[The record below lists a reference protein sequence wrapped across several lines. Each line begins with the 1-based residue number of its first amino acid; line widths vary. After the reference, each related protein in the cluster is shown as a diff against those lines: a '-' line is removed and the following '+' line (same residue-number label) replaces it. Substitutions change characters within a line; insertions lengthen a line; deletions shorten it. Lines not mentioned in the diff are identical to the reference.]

1 MSSPRFELW
10 RDRSLRFATGSG
22 ATISNAIFGI
32 IRNKWLATHLQTA
45 GLGVLAQSTS
55 AQAWLGTLAG
65 MGLGLPVGRA
75 VGAARGTGDDPA
87 VRRTVW
93 TALCLIGLGCLL
105 VAGAGYLFAASIST
119 ALLGSPGHAALIRI
133 AALGGAGVAFQ
144 GLLFGL
150 FAGRS
155 DLGANLTLSVV
166 GGLAS
171 VAVTLALVPRLGLLG
186 GAIGIAVLAPVGVAG
201 VLLLHRRSYTS
212 LLKPVPKP
220 AFDPALARSILWVGA
235 AVVLLT
241 LVDLGTMIAV
251 RSHYLGMHGAA
262 ANGLLQAALA
272 LSQQVGTLFYAYLSN
287 YAFGKVSGLAGAAE
301 VRVYTRRHWRPLIA
315 LATLLFALAMV
326 ASTPLLHILYSSRFD
341 PARPLMAW
349 ALWGEFCR
357 VGMNAWA
364 VGALPIGGAR
374 LWLPVGLAPSIGLAL
389 WYALLSHA
397 PLGTLTLPLA
407 YAGAGL
413 FSLCFGGVVM
423 SRAGVTLS
431 KGDLGFWLGSALALA
446 ALARWVAG

>member
-1 MSSPRFELW
+1 MPSRRFELW
-10 RDRSLRFATGSG
+10 RDRSLRFAMGSG
-22 ATISNAIFGI
+22 ATISNALFGI

-75 VGAARGTGDDPA
+75 VGAARGKNDDPA

-93 TALCLIGLGCLL
+93 TALCLIGIGSLL
-105 VAGAGYLFAASIST
+105 VAVAGSLFAAPISR
-119 ALLGSPGHAALIRI
+119 ALLGSTDHVLLIRI
-133 AALGGAGVAFQ
+133 AALGGAGVALQ
-144 GLLFGL
+144 GFLFGL

-155 DLGANLTLSVV
+155 DLRANLTLSVV
-166 GGLAS
+166 GGIAS
-171 VAVTLALVPRLGLLG
+171 VAVTLALVPRWGLLG
-186 GAIGIAVLAPVGVAG
+186 GAIGIAVLAPAGVAG
-201 VLLLHRRSYTS
+201 VLLLDRRSYIG
-212 LLKPVPKP
+212 LLQPVPRP
-220 AFDPALARSILWVGA
+220 PLDLALARSILAVGA

-241 LVDLGTMIAV
+241 LVDLGTMIGV
-251 RSHYLGMHGAA
+251 RSHYLGLYGPA

-287 YAFGKVSGLAGAAE
+287 YAFGKVSGFEGAAE

-315 LATLLFALAMV
+315 LASLLFALAMV
-326 ASTPLLHILYSSRFD
+326 ASTPLLHLLYSSRFD

-374 LWLPVGLAPSIGLAL
+374 LWLSVGLAPSVGLAL
-389 WYALLSHA
+389 SYALLSHT
-397 PLGTLTLPLA
+397 PLGTLSLPLA

-413 FSLCFGGVVM
+413 FSLCFGGIAM

-431 KGDLGFWLGSALALA
+431 KRDVGFWLGSALALA
-446 ALARWVAG
+446 ALARWVSG

>member
-1 MSSPRFELW
+1 MSSPRFQLW
-10 RDRSLRFATGSG
+10 KDRSLRFATGSG
-22 ATISNAIFGI
+22 ATIANALFGI
-32 IRNKWLATHLQTA
+32 IRNKWLATHLQTV

-75 VGAARGTGDDPA
+75 VGAARGQYDDPA

-93 TALCLIGLGCLL
+93 TALSLIWLGSLL
-105 VAGAGYLFAASIST
+105 VATIGFLFAGPISRAHLGT
-119 ALLGSPGHAALIRI
+119 SDHALLIRI

-150 FAGRS
+150 FVGRS
-155 DLGANLTLSVV
+155 DLRANLTLSVI

-171 VAVTLALVPRLGLLG
+171 VAVTLALVPRWGLLG
-186 GAIGIAVLAPVGVAG
+186 GAIGIAVLAPAGVVG
-201 VLLLHRRSYTS
+201 VLLLHRRSYAG
-212 LLKPVPKP
+212 LLAPVPKP
-220 AFDPALARSILWVGA
+220 PFDPALARSILGVGA

-241 LVDLGTMIAV
+241 LVDLGTMITV
-251 RSHYLGMHGAA
+251 RSHYLGMHGPA

-287 YAFGKVSGLAGAAE
+287 YAFGKVSGLGGIAE
-301 VRVYTRRHWRPLIA
+301 VRLYTHRHWRPLIA

-326 ASTPLLHILYSSRFD
+326 ASTPLLHLLYSSRFD

-357 VGMNAWA
+357 VSMNAWA
-364 VGALPIGGAR
+364 IGALPIGGAR
-374 LWLPVGLAPSIGLAL
+374 LWLPIALAPSIGLAL
-389 WYALLSHA
+389 SYALLSRA
-397 PLGTLTLPLA
+397 PLGTLSLPLA

-413 FSLCFGGVVM
+413 FSLCFGGIAM
-423 SRAGVTLS
+423 SRAGVTLTR
-431 KGDLGFWLGSALALA
+431 KDLGVVLVAALALA
-446 ALARWVAG
+446 ALARWVSS

>member
-1 MSSPRFELW
+1 MPSLRFELW
-10 RDRSLRFATGSG
+10 KDRSLRFATGSG
-22 ATISNAIFGI
+22 ATISNALFGI

-75 VGAARGTGDDPA
+75 VGAARGKDDDPA

-93 TALCLIGLGCLL
+93 TALSLIGLGCLL
-105 VAGAGYLFAASIST
+105 VAGAGFLLAGPISR
-119 ALLGSPGHAALIRI
+119 ALLGSPDHALLIRI

-155 DLGANLTLSVV
+155 DLKSNLTLSVV

-171 VAVTLALVPRLGLLG
+171 VAVTLTLVPRWGLLG
-186 GAIGIAVLAPVGVAG
+186 GAIGIAVLAPAGIAG
-201 VLLLHRRSYTS
+201 VLLLHRRSYAG
-212 LLKPVPKP
+212 LLSPVPKP
-220 AFDPALARSILWVGA
+220 PLDLALARSILGVGA

-241 LVDLGTMIAV
+241 LVDLGTMITV
-251 RSHYLGMHGAA
+251 RSHYLRLHGPA

-287 YAFGKVSGLAGAAE
+287 YAFGKVSGLGGVAE
-301 VRVYTRRHWRPLIA
+301 VRVYTQRHWRPLIL
-315 LATLLFALAMV
+315 LAAPIFGLTMV
-326 ASTPLLHILYSSRFD
+326 ASTPLLHLLYSSRFD

-357 VGMNAWA
+357 VGMNTWA
-364 VGALPIGGAR
+364 VGALPLGGTK
-374 LWLPVGLAPSIGLAL
+374 LWLPIGLAPSIGLAL
-389 WYALLSHA
+389 SYAFLSHA
-397 PLGTLTLPLA
+397 NLGTLSLPLA

-413 FSLCFGGVVM
+413 FSLCFGGIAM
-423 SRAGVTLS
+423 SRAGVTLT
-431 KGDLGFWLGSALALA
+431 KKDLGVVLGCALALA
-446 ALARWVAG
+446 ALARWVSG

>member
-1 MSSPRFELW
+1 MPSPRFELW
-10 RDRSLRFATGSG
+10 KDRSIRFATGSG
-22 ATISNAIFGI
+22 ATISNAFFGI

-75 VGAARGTGDDPA
+75 VGAARGRDDDPS

-93 TALCLIGLGCLL
+93 TALSLIGLGCVF
-105 VAGAGYLFAASIST
+105 VAAAGFLFAGPISR
-119 ALLGSPGHAALIRI
+119 ALLGSPDHALLIRI

-155 DLGANLTLSVV
+155 DLSANLTLSIV

-171 VAVTLALVPRLGLLG
+171 VAVTLALVPRWGLLG
-186 GAIGIAVLAPVGVAG
+186 GAIGIAVLAPAGVAG
-201 VLLLHRRSYTS
+201 VLLLHRRSYAG

-220 AFDPALARSILWVGA
+220 PLDLALARSILVVGA

-241 LVDLGTMIAV
+241 LVDLGTMITV
-251 RSHYLGMHGAA
+251 RSHYLGLHGAA

-287 YAFGKVSGLAGAAE
+287 YAFGKVSGLGGVAE
-301 VRVYTRRHWRPLIA
+301 VRVYTRRQWRPLIA
-315 LATLLFALAMV
+315 LAGLLFALAMV
-326 ASTPLLHILYSSRFD
+326 ASSPLLHLLYSNRFD

-374 LWLPVGLAPSIGLAL
+374 LWLPIGLAPSIGLAL
-389 WYALLSHA
+389 SYALLAHA
-397 PLGTLTLPLA
+397 PVGPLSLPLA

-413 FSLCFGGVVM
+413 FSLCFGGIAM
-423 SRAGVTLS
+423 S
-431 KGDLGFWLGSALALA
+431 
-446 ALARWVAG
+446 

>member
-1 MSSPRFELW
+1 MPSPRLELW
-10 RDRSLRFATGSG
+10 KDRSLRFATGSA
-22 ATISNAIFGI
+22 ATVANALFGV

-75 VGAARGTGDDPA
+75 VGAARGEYDEG

-93 TALCLIGLGCLL
+93 TALSLVCLGSIF
-105 VAGAGYLFAASIST
+105 VAAAGFLFAGPISNILLSSPDH
-119 ALLGSPGHAALIRI
+119 ALLIRI
-133 AALGGAGVAFQ
+133 AAIGGAGVAFQ
-144 GLLFGL
+144 GFLFGL
-150 FAGRS
+150 FVGRS
-155 DLGANLTLSVV
+155 DLKANLTLSVI
-166 GGLAS
+166 GGLTSA
-171 VAVTLALVPRLGLLG
+171 AVTLALVPRLGLLG
-186 GAIGIAVLAPVGVAG
+186 GAIGIAVLAPAGIAG
-201 VLLLHRRSYTS
+201 VLVLHRRSYSS
-212 LLKPVPKP
+212 LFAPIPKAP
-220 AFDPALARSILWVGA
+220 FDPALARSILGVGA

-241 LVDLGTMIAV
+241 LVDLGTMITV
-251 RSHYLGMHGAA
+251 RSHYLGLYGTA

-287 YAFGKVSGLAGAAE
+287 YAFGKVSGVGGVAE

-315 LATLLFALAMV
+315 LASLLFGFAMV
-326 ASTPLLHILYSSRFD
+326 ASTPLLHLLYSSRFD

-349 ALWGEFCR
+349 TLWGEFCR

-374 LWLPVGLAPSIGLAL
+374 LWLPIGLAPSVGLAL
-389 WYALLSHA
+389 SYALLSHS
-397 PLGTLTLPLA
+397 PLGTLSLPLA

-413 FSLCFGGVVM
+413 FSLCFGGIAM

-431 KGDLGFWLGSALALA
+431 KQDVAFWLGSALALA

>member
-1 MSSPRFELW
+1 MPSPRFELW

-22 ATISNAIFGI
+22 ATIANALFGI

-75 VGAARGTGDDPA
+75 VGAARGKDDDDL
-87 VRRTVW
+87 RRTVW
-93 TALCLIGLGCLL
+93 TALSLIGMGSLL
-105 VAGAGYLFAASIST
+105 IAAAGFLFAGPISR
-119 ALLGSPGHAALIRI
+119 ALLGSPDHTLLIRI
-133 AALGGAGVAFQ
+133 AALGGAGVALQ

-150 FAGRS
+150 FVGRS
-155 DLGANLTLSVV
+155 DLKANLTLSVI

-171 VAVTLALVPRLGLLG
+171 VAVTLTLVPRWGLLG

-201 VLLLHRRSYTS
+201 VLLLHRRSYAG
-212 LLKPVPKP
+212 LLTPVPKP
-220 AFDPALARSILWVGA
+220 PFDPALARSILGVGA

-241 LVDLGTMIAV
+241 LVDLGTMITV
-251 RSHYLGMHGAA
+251 RSHYLGLHGPA

-287 YAFGKVSGLAGAAE
+287 YAFGKVSGLRGAAE
-301 VRVYTRRHWRPLIA
+301 IRGYTQRHWRPLIA
-315 LATLLFALAMV
+315 LAALLFGLAMV
-326 ASTPLLHILYSSRFD
+326 ASTPLLHVLYSSRFD

-374 LWLPVGLAPSIGLAL
+374 LWLPIGLAPSIGLAL
-389 WYALLSHA
+389 SYALLSHA
-397 PLGTLTLPLA
+397 PLGTLSLPLA

-413 FSLCFGGVVM
+413 FSLCFGGVAM

-431 KGDLGFWLGSALALA
+431 KKDVGFWLGSALALA